1 MYVCF
6 HINYLCMYVRMH
18 ALCMYTCTCACMYAS
33 MYVCIRVCMCVC
45 MYASEPA
52 PIPITFPHHSA
63 SLSVCLSPRTLPP
76 DRSDSSKN
84 KPRSVLTASARITSY
99 RKLVGL
105 VLFICNSA
113 TTQGHGELGKRTARQ
128 HKCTY
133 GSAQGHYFICQ
144 RSFVTCGHYFAV
156 RMRGR
161 CSCLS

>member
-6 HINYLCMYVRMH
+6 HIIYLCMYVRMH
-18 ALCMYTCTCACMYAS
+18 ALCMYTCTYACMYAS
-33 MYVCIRVCMCVC
+33 MYVCMRVCMCVC

-76 DRSDSSKN
+76 YRSDSSKN
-84 KPRSVLTASARITSY
+84 KHRSVLTASARITSY

-113 TTQGHGELGKRTARQ
+113 TTQGLGTGK
-128 HKCTY
+128 TY
-133 GSAQGHYFICQ
+133 GTTAQMYVRVCTGSLFYLSAIVCHLRPLL
-144 RSFVTCGHYFAV
+144 RSAYA
-156 RMRGR
+156 R
-161 CSCLS
+161 